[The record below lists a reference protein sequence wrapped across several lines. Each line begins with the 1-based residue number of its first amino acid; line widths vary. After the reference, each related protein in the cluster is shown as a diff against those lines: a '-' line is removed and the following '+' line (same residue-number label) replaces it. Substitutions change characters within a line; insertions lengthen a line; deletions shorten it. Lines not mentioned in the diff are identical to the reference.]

1 MDGWLV
7 FTRKTNQDI
16 IIGDN
21 SFLTDRKE
29 AMFSAEAL
37 ALIQNA
43 AQEARSV
50 EVLPVEDP
58 RICHVRVNGRR
69 DVLVM
74 PLGALQHLR
83 ALLAMDRHGAG

>member
-1 MDGWLV
+1 
-7 FTRKTNQDI
+7 
-16 IIGDN
+16 
-21 SFLTDRKE
+21 
-29 AMFSAEAL
+29 MFSAEAL

-83 ALLAMDRHGAG
+83 ALLATDRHDAG